1 MFRAPMLN
9 KKDLR
14 NTLESIAINPLL
26 QLSVTEQ
33 WKTLPADKISA
44 PRAQL
49 SGRALPYCVFFAT
62 ATSAVSYCR
71 LKGSFCR
78 SVLYE
83 SLLLQTGRWL
93 QVFGVQSITVIYGR
107 HIVSAIL
114 KDKKGAGTTFHHFS
128 NFSTM
133 TDINYDGDFLMQ
145 LNVRFQMYPSIGG
158 RRRDST
164 WTRWC
169 YTDMYVPNAFGVSKR
184 PHEKITLYNK
194 KRSKGGGSCEGIV
207 ARQPGNRNL
216 RHLKRNGTH
225 VW

>member
-14 NTLESIAINPLL
+14 NTLESIAIGPLL
-26 QLSVTEQ
+26 QLSGTEQ

-71 LKGSFCR
+71 IKGSFCR

-93 QVFGVQSITVIYGR
+93 QVFGVWSITVIYGR

-114 KDKKGAGTTFHHFS
+114 KDKKGAGNFVHSTFHHFS

-133 TDINYDGDFLMQ
+133 TDITYDGDF
-145 LNVRFQMYPSIGG
+145 
-158 RRRDST
+158 
-164 WTRWC
+164 WC
-169 YTDMYVPNAFGVSKR
+169 SSMCISKC
-184 PHEKITLYNK
+184 I
-194 KRSKGGGSCEGIV
+194 
-207 ARQPGNRNL
+207 
-216 RHLKRNGTH
+216 HL
-225 VW
+225 